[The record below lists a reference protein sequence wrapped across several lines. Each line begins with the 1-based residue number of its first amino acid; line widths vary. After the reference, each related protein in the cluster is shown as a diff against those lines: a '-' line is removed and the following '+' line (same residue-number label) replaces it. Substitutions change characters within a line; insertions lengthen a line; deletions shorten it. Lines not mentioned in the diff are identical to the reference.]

1 MSEEA
6 TIADEEPRGG
16 VAGPLAEHYAKA
28 VLIRQVEQTLLD
40 LFAKGELF
48 GTVHTCIGQEW
59 TGVAVA
65 AHLRRGDVV
74 FSNHRCHGHYVAIT
88 DDVEGLVAEIMG
100 RQSGVCGGRGGSQHL
115 CAEGFFSNGVQG
127 GMTPVAAGMALAL
140 KRSSNDNIA
149 VAFIGDG
156 TLGEGALY
164 ESLNIASRWQL
175 PVLIVLENNL
185 YAQSTFQPQTLA
197 GEILARPAAFG
208 IPTLEAN
215 TWQPEDLLDKTL
227 QAVEQVRRSRGPCF
241 LRVDTYRLMA
251 HSKGDDTRDPQ
262 EVQRH
267 WQRDP
272 ISVFLEAHAADGA
285 KMQRTALERVAAAVE
300 AARRDPFTAP
310 LPELPTS
317 AVDQLPQWRPAE
329 LPAGDRVVNCIHDAL
344 RRNMEHDQRIVLIG
358 EDIEGPYGGAFK
370 VTKNLSAEFP
380 GRVFNTPISEAA
392 IAGLGNGLAL
402 AGLRPVCEIMFG
414 DFLTLAADQFINHA
428 AKFRYMYNNQVQVP
442 LIIRTPMGGKRG
454 YGATHSQSLE
464 KHFLG
469 LPDTQVLAIH
479 HRFDP
484 GVFYDRL
491 FAAVDRP
498 TLVIENKLL
507 YGVRVGGD
515 RSDGFA
521 LEYTGDPLP
530 TTRLRPEGVLPDL
543 TIVCYGGMLPDVEKA
558 VDTLF
563 EDHEIACEII
573 CPMRLYPLDL
583 GPILESVLKSRR
595 LLLVEEGLG
604 FAAFGAEVAA
614 QILEQAP
621 GAVEVMAR
629 IASPEHPIPSCGPLE
644 KELLPGEKQIIQ
656 RAREMVLT
664 GQPQMDSAAKPQPKS

>member
-1 MSEEA
+1 M
-6 TIADEEPRGG
+6 
-16 VAGPLAEHYAKA
+16 PLLGQYAKA
-28 VLIRQVEQTLLD
+28 VLIREVEQALLD
-40 LFAKGELF
+40 LFGKGELF

-65 AHLRRGDVV
+65 ARLRRGDVV
-74 FSNHRCHGHYVAIT
+74 FSNHRCHGHYVALT
-88 DDVEGLVAEIMG
+88 DDVGGLIAEIMG
-100 RQSGVCGGRGGSQHL
+100 RQTGVCGGRGGSQHL

-140 KRSSNDNIA
+140 KRLNRDNIV
-149 VAFIGDG
+149 VAFVGDG

-164 ESLNIASRWQL
+164 ESLNIVSKWQL
-175 PVLIVLENNL
+175 PVLMVLENNL
-185 YAQSTFQPQTLA
+185 YAQSTSQAQTLA
-197 GEILARPAAFG
+197 GDILARPAAFG
-208 IPTLEAN
+208 VPALEAN
-215 TWQPEDLLDKTL
+215 TWQPQELLEKTH
-227 QAVEQVRRSRGPCF
+227 QAVEQVRRTRGPGF

-251 HSKGDDTRDPQ
+251 HSKGDDTREPQ
-262 EVQRH
+262 EVQGH
-267 WQRDP
+267 WERDP
-272 ISVFLEAHAADGA
+272 ITVFLKAHPDDGA
-285 KMQRTALERVAAAVE
+285 KMRQAAQQRVAAAVDE
-300 AARRDPFTAP
+300 ARKAPFAAP
-310 LPELPTS
+310 LPEAGVRGAS
-317 AVDQLPQWRPAE
+317 RFPQWQRAE
-329 LPAGDRVVNCIHDAL
+329 LPARDRVVNCIHDAL
-344 RRNMEHDQRIVLIG
+344 RRNMERDERIMLIG

-370 VTKNLSAEFP
+370 VTRNLSADFP
-380 GRVFNTPISEAA
+380 GRVLNTPISEAA
-392 IAGLGNGLAL
+392 IVGLGNGLAL

-428 AKFRYMYNNQVQVP
+428 AKFHYMYNSQVQVP

-469 LPDTQVLAIH
+469 LPETQVLAIH

-484 GVFYDRL
+484 GEFYDRL

-507 YGVRVGGD
+507 YAMRVGGGIN
-515 RSDGFA
+515 DGFA
-521 LEYTGDPLP
+521 LEYTSDSLP
-530 TTRLRPEGVLPDL
+530 TARLRPEGTTPDL
-543 TIVCYGGMLPDVEKA
+543 TIVCYGGMLPDVEQA
-558 VDTLF
+558 VDRLF
-563 EDHEIACEII
+563 EEHEIACEII

-583 GPILESVLKSRR
+583 NPILESVLRSRR

-614 QILEQAP
+614 QILEHAP
-621 GAVEVMAR
+621 GALEVLAR

-644 KELLPGEKQIIQ
+644 KELLPGQKQIIH

-664 GQPQMDSAAKPQPKS
+664 GRPLTD

>member
-1 MSEEA
+1 MLKHMSAVVVAEEK
-6 TIADEEPRGG
+6 
-16 VAGPLAEHYAKA
+16 AGAGAAVPLAEHYARA

-40 LFAKGELF
+40 LFARGELF

-65 AHLRRGDVV
+65 ACLRRGDVV
-74 FSNHRCHGHYVAIT
+74 LSNHRCHGHYLALT
-88 DDVEGLVAEIMG
+88 DDVEGLIAEIMG
-100 RQSGVCGGRGGSQHL
+100 RQTGVCGGRGGSQHL

-127 GMTPVAAGMALAL
+127 GMTPAAAGLALAL
-140 KRSSNDNIA
+140 KRLNGDQIV

-156 TLGEGALY
+156 TLGEGTVY
-164 ESLNIASRWQL
+164 ESLNIVSKWQL
-175 PVLIVLENNL
+175 PVLILLENNL
-185 YAQSTFQPQTLA
+185 YAQSTFHEQTLA
-197 GEILARPAAFG
+197 GDILARPAAFG
-208 IPTLEAN
+208 IPTFEAN
-215 TWQPEDLLDKTL
+215 TWQPEELLAQTL
-227 QAVEQVRRSRGPCF
+227 QAIGQVRRTRGPCF

-251 HSKGDDTRDPQ
+251 HSKGDDNRDPQ
-262 EVQRH
+262 EVKRH
-267 WQRDP
+267 WERDP
-272 ISVFLEAHAADGA
+272 VTVFLGAHGEEGA
-285 KMQRTALERVAAAVE
+285 KMQQAAQRRVAAAVE
-300 AARRDPFTAP
+300 EARKAPFAAP
-310 LPELPTS
+310 LPESPGS
-317 AVDQLPQWRPAE
+317 AALRLPQWHRAE
-329 LPAGDRVVNCIHDAL
+329 LPVGERVVTCIHDAL
-344 RRNMEHDQRIVLIG
+344 RRNLRRDERIVLIG

-370 VTKNLSAEFP
+370 VTRDLSAEFP

-392 IAGLGNGLAL
+392 IVGLGNGLAL
-402 AGLRPVCEIMFG
+402 AGLRPVCELMFG

-428 AKFRYMYNNQVQVP
+428 AKFRYMYNDRVRVP

-484 GVFYDRL
+484 GEFYDRL
-491 FAAVDRP
+491 FATVDRP

-507 YGVRVGGD
+507 YAARVGGAI
-515 RSDGFA
+515 SDGFA
-521 LEYTGDPLP
+521 LEYTDDSLP
-530 TTRLRPEGVLPDL
+530 TTRLRPEGTSSDL

-558 VDTLF
+558 VDALF
-563 EDHEIACEII
+563 EEHEIACEVI
-573 CPMRLYPLDL
+573 CPMRLYPLDV

-614 QILEQAP
+614 QILEHAP
-621 GAVEVMAR
+621 GVVEVMAR

-644 KELLPGEKQIIQ
+644 KELLPGEKHIIQ
-656 RAREMVLT
+656 RAREMVLA
-664 GQPQMDSAAKPQPKS
+664 GRPQMDTDEHG

>member
-1 MSEEA
+1 MSLEA
-6 TIADEEPRGG
+6 IATSERDNTSGL
-16 VAGPLAEHYAKA
+16 PLAEHYAKA

-40 LFAKGELF
+40 LFARGELF

-59 TGVAVA
+59 AGVAVA

-74 FSNHRCHGHYVAIT
+74 FSNHRCHGHYIALT
-88 DDVEGLVAEIMG
+88 DDVRGLIAEIMG

-115 CAEGFFSNGVQG
+115 CANGFFSNGVQG

-140 KRSSNDNIA
+140 KRLNSENIV

-156 TLGEGALY
+156 TLGEGAVY

-175 PVLIVLENNL
+175 PLLVVLENNR
-185 YAQSTFQPQTLA
+185 YAQSTLQPQTLA
-197 GEILARPAAFG
+197 GDILARPAAFG
-208 IPTLEAN
+208 IPALEAN
-215 TWQPEDLLDKTL
+215 TWQPQELLAKTQ
-227 QAVEQVRRSRGPCF
+227 QAIEEVRRARGPRF

-251 HSKGDDTRDPQ
+251 HSKGDDSRDPE

-267 WQRDP
+267 WERDP
-272 ISVFLEAHAADGA
+272 VTVFLKAHGDAGA
-285 KMQRTALERVAAAVE
+285 KMQLAAQRRVAAAVDE
-300 AARRDPFTAP
+300 ARKSPFAAP
-310 LPELPTS
+310 LPERPAS
-317 AVDQLPQWRPAE
+317 ATIQPPQWRRAE
-329 LPAGDRVVNCIHDAL
+329 LPPGDRVVNRIHDAL
-344 RRNMEHDQRIVLIG
+344 RRNLERDKRIVLIG

-370 VTKNLSAEFP
+370 VTRNLSAEFP
-380 GRVFNTPISEAA
+380 GRVLNTPISEAA
-392 IAGLGNGLAL
+392 IVGVGNGLAL
-402 AGLRPVCEIMFG
+402 AGLRPACEIMFG

-428 AKFRYMYNNQVQVP
+428 AKFRYMYNHQVQVP

-484 GVFYDRL
+484 GEFYDRL
-491 FAAVDRP
+491 FATVDRP

-507 YGVRVGGD
+507 YATRVGGAVG
-515 RSDGFA
+515 DGFA
-521 LEYTGDPLP
+521 LEYTTDALP
-530 TTRLRPEGVLPDL
+530 TTRLRPEGTTPDL

-563 EDHEIACEII
+563 EEHEIACEVI
-573 CPMRLYPLDL
+573 CPMQLYPLDL

-614 QILEQAP
+614 QLLEEAP
-621 GAVEVMAR
+621 GVLEAMSR

-644 KELLPGEKQIIQ
+644 KELLPGEKHIIHK
-656 RAREMVLT
+656 ARELVLPE
-664 GQPQMDSAAKPQPKS
+664 QPLVN

>member
-1 MSEEA
+1 MSEIG
-6 TIADEEPRGG
+6 TITDERPRAG
-16 VAGPLAEHYAKA
+16 VAGSLVAQYAKA
-28 VLIRQVEQTLLD
+28 VLIREVEQRLLD

-65 AHLRRGDVV
+65 AHLRRGDAV
-74 FSNHRCHGHYVAIT
+74 FSNHRCHGHYIALT
-88 DDVEGLVAEIMG
+88 DDVEGLIAEIMG
-100 RQSGVCGGRGGSQHL
+100 RQTGVCGGRGGSQHL

-140 KRSSNDNIA
+140 KRSSKDSIA

-156 TLGEGALY
+156 TLGEGVLY
-164 ESLNIASRWQL
+164 ESFNIASRWQL

-208 IPTLEAN
+208 LPTYEAN
-215 TWQPEDLLDKTL
+215 TWQPQDLLNKTG
-227 QAVEQVRRSRGPCF
+227 QAVEQVRRTRGPCF

-251 HSKGDDTRDPQ
+251 HSKGDDTRDPE
-262 EVQRH
+262 EVRRQ

-272 ISVFLEAHAADGA
+272 VTVFLESNLDDGA
-285 KMQRTALERVAAAVE
+285 RMQRAAQERVAAAVE
-300 AARRDPFTAP
+300 KARGSPFAAP
-310 LPELPTS
+310 S
-317 AVDQLPQWRPAE
+317 AE
-329 LPAGDRVVNCIHDAL
+329 LPANAASQVPQWRSAELPARDRVVNCIHDAL
-344 RRNMEHDQRIVLIG
+344 RRNMRLDPRIVLIG

-370 VTKNLSAEFP
+370 VTKDLSAEFP
-380 GRVFNTPISEAA
+380 GRVLNTPISEAA
-392 IAGLGNGLAL
+392 IVGLGNGLAL

-428 AKFRYMYNNQVQVP
+428 AKFRYMYNNQVQVS
-442 LIIRTPMGGKRG
+442 LIVRTPMGGKRG

-484 GVFYDRL
+484 GEFYDRL
-491 FAAVDRP
+491 FATVDRP

-507 YGVRVGGD
+507 YAARVEG
-515 RSDGFA
+515 RAKQGFA
-521 LEYTGDPLP
+521 LEYSNDSLP
-530 TTRLRPEGVLPDL
+530 TTRMRPEGTTPDL
-543 TIVCYGGMLPDVEKA
+543 TIVCYGGTLPDVESA

-563 EDHEIACEII
+563 EEHEIACEVI
-573 CPMRLYPLDL
+573 CPMRLYPLNL
-583 GPILESVLKSRR
+583 GPILESVMKSRR
-595 LLLVEEGLG
+595 LLLVEEGLS

-614 QILEQAP
+614 QILEEAP
-621 GAVEVMAR
+621 GVVEVMAR
-629 IASPEHPIPSCGPLE
+629 IGSPEHPIPSCGPLE
-644 KELLPGEKQIIQ
+644 KELLPGAKHIIC
-656 RAREMVLT
+656 RACEMVLT
-664 GQPQMDSAAKPQPKS
+664 GQPPMDTDGHR